1 MNFLICI
8 GCDKY
13 DSLGS
18 LACAEADAKA
28 VFDILTTAG
37 DPYSTDHAILLRSP
51 TTEQVRLAL
60 ARIFPLKSEC
70 DSITFF
76 FAGHGGMA
84 GGSFFLCLSDCQ
96 SDKLPTTGFPISS
109 LFTIINEYKPI
120 QVNLVIDACSAGG
133 SSSDLGTL
141 IKAEFTGSSTSSSIS
156 FLGACCIDQNA
167 VESGGHGFLTAQLLR
182 TLRGEVEVQRRASF
196 LDLLEIGTVV
206 STMVEAKSADQRP
219 LSWGLSLFGGSRFA
233 KNPFYS
239 AQDSSQHFPLPDISP
254 YSYFGSKI
262 REKSGELWEIHREI
276 PKNLDPRR
284 LLKCLAGLLSEG
296 QSAEERVALVK
307 GIGASLSARAAESED
322 LMAPWLCMAT
332 CIVSLLPYSHETE
345 VGAHLPELCL
355 GLLDRNTPL
364 QNCIDAFSKKDE
376 HYLLSQYAVAG
387 DLYYLPIRITK
398 ILGWLGLDVLGR
410 RLLGD
415 QTTSAQPN
423 RDQVRALLDRYGQG
437 LSAVSDA
444 QGAPLHTFLLTCRLC
459 GWDDLA
465 KEILTALYASFSD
478 RKGNVTRANVPVEQA
493 VRYVLSLTDT
503 PLTPKDWR
511 PANPSHLLPVL
522 LVWGSRFGLA
532 PAWNL
537 RSLDRVS
544 MNFFIP
550 KDPRDF
556 SMQVIEHGMNYV
568 HQVGAGVWN
577 IGAYVKEYDQEL
589 SLAME
594 DALFTIS
601 PATRFQCL
609 LSAFLFPDRIPNFIC
624 EGDFA
629 SEVGH

>member
-13 DSLGS
+13 DFLNPLG
-18 LACAEADAKA
+18 CAEADAKA

-37 DPYSTDHAILLRSP
+37 DPYSTDHAVLLCSP
-51 TTEQVRLAL
+51 TTEQARQAL
-60 ARIFPLKSEC
+60 TQIFPLKSEC
-70 DSITFF
+70 DSVTFF

-96 SDKLPTTGFPISS
+96 RDKLSTTGLSISS
-109 LFTIINEYKPI
+109 LFTIINEFKPI

-141 IKAEFTGSSTSSSIS
+141 IKTEFTGSSTSSSIA
-156 FLGACCIDQNA
+156 FLGACCVDQNA
-167 VESGGHGFLTAQLLR
+167 AESSGHGYLTAQLLR
-182 TLRGEVEVQRRASF
+182 TLRGEVEVQRRAPL

-206 STMVEAKSADQRP
+206 SSIVEAKSADQRP

-233 KNPFYS
+233 RNPFYS
-239 AQDSSQHFPLPDISP
+239 AQASSQHFPLPEISP
-254 YSYFGSKI
+254 YSHFGSKI

-276 PKNLDPRR
+276 PKDLDPRR
-284 LLKCLAGLLSEG
+284 LLRCLAGLLSEG
-296 QSAEERVALVK
+296 QSAQERVALVK

-332 CIVSLLPYSHETE
+332 CIVSLLPYTNETE
-345 VGAHLPELCL
+345 VAAHLPELCL
-355 GLLDRNTPL
+355 GLLDRDGPL
-364 QNCIDAFSKKDE
+364 QRSIDAFSKKDE
-376 HYLLSQYAVAG
+376 NYLLSQYAVAG
-387 DLYYLPIRITK
+387 DLYYLPLRITQ
-398 ILGWLGLDVLGR
+398 IFGWLGLDILGR

-415 QTTSAQPN
+415 QTTSAQPI
-423 RDQVRALLDRYGQG
+423 REQVKELLGRYVQG

-444 QGAPLHTFLLTCRLC
+444 QGPPLYTFLLACRLC

-465 KEILTALYASFSD
+465 KEVLTSVYASFSA
-478 RKGNVTRANVPVEQA
+478 RNGNVTRCNVPVEQA
-493 VRYVLSLTDT
+493 VRYVLSLTNT

-522 LVWGSRFGLA
+522 LVFGSRFGLA
-532 PAWNL
+532 TDWNL
-537 RSLDRVS
+537 RSLDHVS

-550 KDPRDF
+550 KDPRDY
-556 SMQVIEHGMNYV
+556 SMQVIEDGMNYV
-568 HQVGAGVWN
+568 HQIGAGIWKV
-577 IGAYVKEYDQEL
+577 GAYVKEYDQEL
-589 SLAME
+589 SSAKE
-594 DALFTIS
+594 SALFVIS

-609 LSAFLFPDRIPNFIC
+609 LSAFLFPDRIPHFIG

-629 SEVGH
+629 A